1 VSLCAS
7 ASVRVLLPKET
18 NLSVGVERSIAPLPS
33 PPPRCAGGGNPVII
47 VETSLHRELKS
58 FYADEEAQF
67 EVPLGRYRI
76 DVVVGERLVE
86 VQHGSLSAIRDKIRK
101 LVKDH
106 DVTVVKP
113 IVVRKRLV
121 KLSKKGG
128 RVKGQ
133 RLSPKRGRLL
143 DLFDE
148 LVHFTRAFPHPRL
161 TLDVPLVDIEELRY
175 PGHGRRR
182 RWRKNDFQVEDQKLV
197 EVHETHTFRTAQDL
211 VGLVPDGLPD
221 PFHTGHLAE
230 ALDVHRWIA
239 QRVAYC
245 FRNMGAVEQV
255 GKSGNALLYR
265 FTDERRAKSA

>member
-1 VSLCAS
+1 MGVVVEQSI
-7 ASVRVLLPKET
+7 PK
-18 NLSVGVERSIAPLPS
+18 N
-33 PPPRCAGGGNPVII
+33 I
-47 VETSLHRELKS
+47 VETSLHRDLKNL
-58 FYADEEAQF
+58 YADQDAQF

-86 VQHGSLSAIRDKIRK
+86 VQHGSLAAIRDKIRK
-101 LVKDH
+101 LVQDH

-113 IVVRKRLV
+113 IVARKKLV

-128 RVKGQ
+128 RVKGR
-133 RLSPKRGRLL
+133 RLSPKRGQLL

-182 RWRKNDFQVEDQKLV
+182 RWRKDDFQIEDQRLL
-197 EVHETHTFRTAQDL
+197 EVHETHTFRTANDL
-211 VGLVPDGLPD
+211 IRIVPDGLPD

-230 ALDVHRWIA
+230 SLNVHRWIA

-255 GKSGNALLYR
+255 GKDGNTLLYR
-265 FTDERRAKSA
+265 FTPERRSKSA